1 MKTRM
6 AILTIVATFGL
17 PSLLTRDLS
26 AQEGGEKN
34 PPRRGEGGRGE
45 GGRGEGGRG
54 EAGRGE
60 GGRGEAARRALG
72 GQRGEPGGAGAGPQR
87 AQARNGN
94 GPGALGGPGGFDG
107 SLMFGQL
114 MKALPLVKA
123 LDADSDGELSTVEIE
138 NASKSLMK
146 LDTNGDG
153 KLSTDELKPN
163 PSEVMPGG
171 MAGLGRGGEG
181 RPGMGGEM
189 LARMFEQR
197 DANGDGMLSGEEIPE
212 RMQPMVAR
220 VDKNGDGNIS
230 KDEFKQVQ
238 AGMMER
244 MRDGQ
249 APGGRRGGD
258 EGEGPAKPKRP
269 N

>member
-1 MKTRM
+1 MM
-6 AILTIVATFGL
+6 L
-17 PSLLTRDLS
+17 
-26 AQEGGEKN
+26 
-34 PPRRGEGGRGE
+34 
-45 GGRGEGGRG
+45 
-54 EAGRGE
+54 
-60 GGRGEAARRALG
+60 
-72 GQRGEPGGAGAGPQR
+72 
-87 AQARNGN
+87 
-94 GPGALGGPGGFDG
+94 
-107 SLMFGQL
+107 GQL

-123 LDADSDGELSTVEIE
+123 LDADSDGELSTIEIE

-153 KLSTDELKPN
+153 KISADELKPN
-163 PSEVMPGG
+163 PADVMPGA

-197 DANGDGMLSGEEIPE
+197 DANSDGMLSGEEIPE
-212 RMQPMVAR
+212 RLQAMVGR

-249 APGGRRGGD
+249 GAGGRRGGE
-258 EGEGPAKPKRP
+258 EGDGPAKPKRP